1 MIKMNLNIKIAEKNI
16 TKKQLA
22 EETGIGKNT
31 IGLYCSGDYKKID
44 KEHLDIFCKYFN
56 CSVYD
61 LIQFEYESET
71 YSVAKY
77 RIYLESELANMN
89 QRITYLKNEI
99 NQCNMILHGKP
110 EVSANVYSDFLLK
123 MGNEHHFIQ
132 VKPRNKQDLNESD
145 KTNDSY
151 INEEASVEKVNSKQT
166 SKDDTIYKQLPSEA
180 KNNKDLERFSMAQ
193 EISYDQS
200 YIKPSD
206 MKYSKKSKEEELE
219 LENAK
224 KTLLDSGM
232 FNEHIKNI
240 VEHVLFEVLKDK
252 TMDDN
257 PIKIQLNKK
266 LKEYNTNKVK

>member
-16 TKKQLA
+16 TKKQLS

-71 YSVAKY
+71 SSVAKY

-110 EVSANVYSDFLLK
+110 EISANIYSDFLLK
-123 MGNEHHFIQ
+123 MGNEHHSIQ
-132 VKPRNKQDLNESD
+132 VKHRDEQDINKSD
-145 KTNDSY
+145 KINDSY
-151 INEEASVEKVNSKQT
+151 INKETSIEQTTSKQPP
-166 SKDDTIYKQLPSEA
+166 SKANI
-180 KNNKDLERFSMAQ
+180 NKDLERLNMAQ
-193 EISYDQS
+193 KISYEQS
-200 YIKPSD
+200 PVKSSSI
-206 MKYSKKSKEEELE
+206 KYSKPSKEENLE
-219 LENAK
+219 DAK
-224 KTLLDSGM
+224 QILLDSGM

-240 VEHVLFEVLKDK
+240 VEKMLFEVLSNK
-252 TMDDN
+252 TMDEN
-257 PIKIQLNKK
+257 PIKTQLNKK
-266 LKEYNTNKVK
+266 LEEYNVNKIK